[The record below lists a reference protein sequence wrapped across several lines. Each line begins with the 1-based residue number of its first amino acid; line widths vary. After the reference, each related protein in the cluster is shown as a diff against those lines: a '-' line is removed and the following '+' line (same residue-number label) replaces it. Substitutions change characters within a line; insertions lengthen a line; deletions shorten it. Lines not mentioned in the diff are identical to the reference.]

1 MYQRDLVQ
9 KTMTQLY
16 EYNNENALGAY
27 TKPTLDLHYVKKNW
41 GWLTTG
47 MSQPELVDF
56 EKAKEQLEHYE
67 KIFSIVEYASDLNEG
82 MTVLERKI

>member
-9 KTMTQLY
+9 QTLTQLY
-16 EYNNENALGAY
+16 EYNNEYAKAAY

-41 GWLTTG
+41 GWLTAN

-56 EKAKEQLEHYE
+56 EKVRDQLDHYE

-82 MTVLERKI
+82 MTVL